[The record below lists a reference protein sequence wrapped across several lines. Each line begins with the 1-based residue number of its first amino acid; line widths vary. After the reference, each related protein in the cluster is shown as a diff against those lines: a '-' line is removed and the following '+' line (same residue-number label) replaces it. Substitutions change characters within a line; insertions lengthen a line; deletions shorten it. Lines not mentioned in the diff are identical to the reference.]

1 MDAGME
7 LPSKDYQ
14 TLLDLICRL
23 HNAKDSKTLFLEIW
37 ESLRNALDLTTG
49 VFIPADR
56 ESGDFLLDGAQ
67 IFDHP
72 SQYFM
77 EYALHFSTL
86 DPVFSSGWFR
96 SFSNDV
102 TRLSD
107 LVPPDWF
114 DTSPYAQ
121 DLLIRAQISHIL
133 ASNLGFEGYPVGVLR
148 LHRESREKP
157 FTQRDMLFLKLL
169 APHLSQMIDQFR
181 EQSIPDYSPKTGIML
196 IQQGQSIFWGN
207 KLAKQIW
214 GDRRAHDFNAS
225 GSDLPNIINTSLGA
239 YRVITIPIQA
249 LKDTD
254 DPVSEKIKA
263 QVILLEP
270 FPQKKSTREKLSSLG
285 LSPRQ
290 AEIAALVLQGRSNR
304 VVASDL
310 GISEQTV
317 KDHLHDIF
325 NKLKIK
331 SRYQLIFLC
340 ANAM

>member
-1 MDAGME
+1 MATEMD
-7 LPSKDYQ
+7 LSPKDYQ
-14 TLLDLICRL
+14 TLLALIGRL
-23 HNAKDSKTLFLEIW
+23 HNAKDSKSLFDGIWDSLQQALE
-37 ESLRNALDLTTG
+37 LTTG
-49 VFIPADR
+49 LFIPADR
-56 ESGDFLLDGAQ
+56 ETGDFLLDGAQ
-67 IFDHP
+67 VFDHP
-72 SQYFM
+72 SQYFL
-77 EYALHFSTL
+77 EYALHFSSL

-121 DLLIRAQISHIL
+121 DLLKRAQISHIL
-133 ASNLGFEGYPVGVLR
+133 ASNLGVDGSPVGILR
-148 LHRESREKP
+148 LHRQDREKD
-157 FTQRDMLFLKLL
+157 FTQRDILFLKLL
-169 APHLSQMIDQFR
+169 APHLAQTIDRFR
-181 EQSIPDYSPKTGIML
+181 EPSLPEYSPKTGIMV
-196 IQQGQSIFWGN
+196 IQQDHSIFWGN

-214 GDRRAHDFNAS
+214 GDRNAYDINS
-225 GSDLPNIINTSLGA
+225 PEDTLPNIITTSHGA
-239 YRVITIPIQA
+239 YRVKSIPIQA

-254 DPVSEKIKA
+254 DPLSENIKA

-270 FPQKKSTREKLSSLG
+270 FPRQKSTKEKLSSLG

-304 VVASDL
+304 VVATEL
-310 GISEQTV
+310 GITEQTV

>member
-1 MDAGME
+1 MNTVME
-7 LPSKDYQ
+7 LSSKDYQ

-23 HNAKDSKTLFLEIW
+23 HKAKDSQSLFVEIW
-37 ESLRNALDLTTG
+37 DSLRNALELTTG

-56 ESGDFLLDGAQ
+56 ETGDFLLDGSQ

-72 SQYFM
+72 SQYFL
-77 EYALHFSTL
+77 ESALHFSSL
-86 DPVFSSGWFR
+86 DPFFLSGWFR

-102 TRLSD
+102 IRLSD
-107 LVPPDWF
+107 LVTPDWF
-114 DTSPYAQ
+114 DASPYAQ
-121 DLLIRAQISHIL
+121 DFLKRADISHIL
-133 ASNLGFEGYPVGVLR
+133 ASNLGFEGSPVGILR
-148 LHRESREKP
+148 LHRQNREKA
-157 FTQRDMLFLKLL
+157 FTQRDVVFLKLL
-169 APHLSQMIDQFR
+169 APHLSQTIDRFR
-181 EQSIPDYSPKTGIML
+181 ETCFPEYSPKTGIMVM
-196 IQQGQSIFWGN
+196 QQDHSIFWGN

-214 GDRRAHDFNAS
+214 GDRSAHEINSSAI
-225 GSDLPNIINTSLGA
+225 DLPNIIHTSHGD
-239 YRVITIPIQA
+239 YRVKSIPIQA

-254 DPVSEKIKA
+254 DPVSESIKA
-263 QVILLEP
+263 KVLLLEP
-270 FPQKKSTREKLSSLG
+270 FFQQRSAREKLSSLG

-304 VVASDL
+304 VVATEL

-325 NKLKIK
+325 SKLKIK

>member
-1 MDAGME
+1 MDALME
-7 LPSKDYQ
+7 LPTKDYQ
-14 TLLDLICRL
+14 TLLNLICRF
-23 HNAKDSKTLFLEIW
+23 HNAKDSKALFFEIW
-37 ESLRNALDLTTG
+37 ESLHDALDLTTG

-56 ESGDFLLDGAQ
+56 ESGDFLLEGAQ

-72 SQYFM
+72 SQYFV

-121 DLLIRAQISHIL
+121 DLLKRAQISHIL
-133 ASNLGFEGYPVGVLR
+133 ASNLGFDGYPVGVLR
-148 LHRESREKP
+148 LHRDNRDKP
-157 FTQRDMLFLKLL
+157 FTQRDILFLKLL
-169 APHLSQMIDQFR
+169 APHLSQMINHFR
-181 EQSIPDYSPKTGIML
+181 EQSIPEYSPKTGIMV
-196 IQQGQSIFWGN
+196 IHQDQSIFWGN

-214 GDRRAHDFNAS
+214 GDRSAHDFNAAGNS
-225 GSDLPNIINTSLGA
+225 LPNIINTSLGS
-239 YRVITIPIQA
+239 YRVLTIPIEA

-254 DPVSEKIKA
+254 DPISENIKA
-263 QVILLEP
+263 QVLLLEP
-270 FPQKKSTREKLSSLG
+270 FPQKKSTREKLSTLG

-290 AEIAALVLQGRSNR
+290 AEIASLVLQGRSNR
-304 VVASDL
+304 AVASDL

>member
-1 MDAGME
+1 MNTAME

-14 TLLDLICRL
+14 TLLNLICRL
-23 HNAKDSKTLFLEIW
+23 HNAKSSHALFLEIW
-37 ESLRNALDLTTG
+37 DSLQNALELTTG
-49 VFIPADR
+49 VFIPADM
-56 ESGDFLLDGAQ
+56 ETGDLLLDGAQ

-72 SQYFM
+72 SQYFL
-77 EYALHFSTL
+77 EYVLHFSSL
-86 DPVFSSGWFR
+86 DPIFSSGWFR
-96 SFSNDV
+96 GFSNDV

-107 LVPPDWF
+107 LVSPDWF

-121 DLLIRAQISHIL
+121 DLLKRAQISHIL
-133 ASNLGFEGYPVGVLR
+133 ASNLGFEGNPVGLLR
-148 LHRESREKP
+148 LHRQNREKA
-157 FTQRDMLFLKLL
+157 FTQRDILFLKLL
-169 APHLSQMIDQFR
+169 APHLSQTIARFR
-181 EQSIPDYSPKTGIML
+181 EPSIPEYSPKTGIMV
-196 IQQGQSIFWGN
+196 IQEGHSIFWGN

-214 GDRRAHDFNAS
+214 GDRSAHDIPPS
-225 GSDLPNIINTSLGA
+225 EGDLPSIINTCQGA
-239 YRVITIPIQA
+239 YRVKSIPIQA

-254 DPVSEKIKA
+254 DPLSENIKA

-270 FPQKKSTREKLSSLG
+270 FPRQKSTREKLSSLG

-304 VVASDL
+304 VVATEL
-310 GISEQTV
+310 GITEQTV